1 MHITGQGMCSAGSI
15 LKIGQRT
22 DYRALPTQMHMA
34 LDEWIT
40 ELRPSLVSVA
50 CDAHDL
56 SDAGKSASCSFLK
69 TLACV
74 AGQGHQRMVREV
86 DGLHGLDR
94 FSTRCDGWCGSGSQE
109 PAVGSRAGGGCSPG
123 GATTPALQPASPA
136 VQSRFS
142 SARD

>member
-1 MHITGQGMCSAGSI
+1 MHITGQGMYSAGSI
-15 LKIGQRT
+15 LTIGQRT

-74 AGQGHQRMVREV
+74 AGQGQ
-86 DGLHGLDR
+86 LDR
-94 FSTRCDGWCGSGSQE
+94 DTKEWFE
-109 PAVGSRAGGGCSPG
+109 K
-123 GATTPALQPASPA
+123 
-136 VQSRFS
+136 
-142 SARD
+142 